1 MIEKIVEFVAD
12 AITVFTLVS
21 PIIVGALKYVK
32 ANTTNKR
39 IQVLESYALRVVQSV
54 EQQKNLMPS
63 DKKKRAL
70 ERMSDY
76 IAKSPL
82 KFKVTEK
89 QLSDLIEA
97 AVNKLQDTTTPG
109 TVKESTAIDTSDVE
123 DRSET
128 TEDKEKEKA
137 LGYLREALATSGDK

>member
-1 MIEKIVEFVAD
+1 MIEKIVEFVTD

-21 PIIVGALKYVK
+21 PILVGTLKYVK

-97 AVNKLQDTTTPG
+97 AVNKLQDTATPG
-109 TVKESTAIDTSDVE
+109 TVKESTAIDTSDVV

-137 LGYLREALATSGDK
+137 LGYLREALATSEDK